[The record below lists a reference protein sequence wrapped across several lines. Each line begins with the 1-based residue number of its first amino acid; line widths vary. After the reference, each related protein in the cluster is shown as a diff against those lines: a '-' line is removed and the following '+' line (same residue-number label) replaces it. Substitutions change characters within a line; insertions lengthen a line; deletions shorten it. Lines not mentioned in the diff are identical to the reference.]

1 MRRIIVMC
9 LLAAAFLSVV
19 GCGAEDTPVLQIY
32 CLDVGQGDCTL
43 LRTEAGDVLID
54 AGTEDSQEL
63 LCLRLEAL
71 GVERLSLLVL
81 SHGDEDHIGG
91 ADGVLSRI
99 PTERV
104 WINGELPDTQSAEL
118 LRRAAETSESP
129 LYAVSAGEQARVGE
143 LILTVLA
150 PTEPTEDG
158 GNEASIILRAQFR
171 EIGAIFSGDA
181 GVEEEEALLARVGA
195 AQLDCEF
202 YKVGH
207 HGSNTSSGDAFVK
220 AMSPEY
226 AVISCGADNSF
237 GHPTG
242 AVLLRLERYCSQ
254 VLRTDLSGELLFV
267 SDGQDL
273 QYCEATGG

>member
-1 MRRIIVMC
+1 MRRITVFC
-9 LLAAAFLSVV
+9 LLVALVCSF
-19 GCGAEDTPVLQIY
+19 GACTEKKTDALQIY
-32 CLDVGQGDCTL
+32 FLDVGQGDCTL

-54 AGTEDSQEL
+54 AGTEDSEEL

-71 GVERLSLLVL
+71 GVKRLSLLVL

-91 ADGVLSRI
+91 ADGVLSQI
-99 PTERV
+99 PTEMV
-104 WINGELPDTQSAEL
+104 WINGELPDTQSVEL
-118 LRRAAETSESP
+118 LYRAADASGSP
-129 LYAVSAGEQARVGE
+129 LCVASAGQQISVGE

-150 PTEPTEDG
+150 PVEPAEEN
-158 GNEASIILRAQFR
+158 GNEASIILRAQYG

-181 GVEEEEALLARVGA
+181 GVEAEEALLSRVGA
-195 AQLDCEF
+195 AQLDCDI

-207 HGSNTSSGDAFVK
+207 HGSNTSSGEAFVR

-242 AVLLRLERYCSQ
+242 AVLQRLDRYCRC

-267 SDGQDL
+267 SDGESL
-273 QYCEATGG
+273 LYCETTGG